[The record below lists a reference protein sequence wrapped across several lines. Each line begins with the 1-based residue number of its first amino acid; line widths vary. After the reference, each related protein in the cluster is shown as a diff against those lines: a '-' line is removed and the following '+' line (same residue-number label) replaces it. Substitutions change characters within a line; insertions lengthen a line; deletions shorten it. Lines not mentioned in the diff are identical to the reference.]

1 MNNFNIK
8 QMKSIF
14 KSGAVRDLSVFS
26 NLQKKT
32 VTVLSLIVAFL
43 HIYSAVYTFPDA
55 ILLRSFHAS
64 VFVAFAIFWFSPSNN
79 IQKKVS
85 VFDYILMAFSL
96 ATLFYLILNLDRFIL
111 RWSFSDS
118 IYPLDLFFGVIFILI
133 LFEAARRVIGWPMLT
148 VAILF
153 FLYPFF
159 GNYLTGIFSHAGFK
173 FDRVIELQYLT
184 TLGMYGMVAGVS
196 ATFVFMF
203 ILFGSVMRYSGGSEF
218 FFSLGR
224 IIGGAA
230 RGGAAKT
237 AVVASAFFGMIS
249 GSANANVATTG
260 SITIPMMKRLGY
272 RPEFAAAVEAA
283 ASSAGTITPPVMGAV
298 IFLLAEF
305 VGVPYRE
312 LIVIAAIPAFI
323 YYWSVFIGI
332 DREAIVQNLKA
343 LPKEDAPNLLKVMI
357 DGVTFIIPMFYLVY
371 KIFRGIPPTRCAFE
385 STLLVVFCAIV
396 KSLLTKNKDKISL
409 NNYIIAVEEAVKG
422 TVTVAIACVLAGT
435 IVGNI
440 YLTGVG
446 IKFSSFLM
454 RIAMGNAFLTIC
466 LAALLTIIFGMGV
479 PVSASYVLA
488 VSLAGPALIKC
499 GIPRLNAHFFVAWF
513 AALATI
519 TPPVCISSYIAAGIA
534 EVKDSMKVGWI
545 AVGLASGGFVIPVL
559 FVYRPELLLRGGS
572 VISTLFTLL
581 FVAIGVFA
589 ISTVLF
595 GQFLY
600 RKYKFIE
607 IVAVIA
613 SGIMLYWPSYI
624 INISGLILFSMVAV
638 LQYLQHKDKNKII
651 I

>member
-14 KSGAVRDLSVFS
+14 KSGAARDLSVFS

-32 VTVLSLIVAFL
+32 LTVLSLIVAFL
-43 HIYSAVYTFPDA
+43 HIYSAVYAFPDP

-64 VFVAFAIFWFSPSNN
+64 VFVAFAIFYFSPSNN
-79 IQKKVS
+79 IKKKVS
-85 VFDYILMAFSL
+85 AFDYILMAFSL

-111 RWSFSDS
+111 RWPFSDS

-133 LFEAARRVIGWPMLT
+133 LFEAGRRVIGWPMLI

-153 FLYPFF
+153 FLYTFF
-159 GNYLTGIFSHAGFK
+159 GNYLPGIFMHAGFK
-173 FDRVIELQYLT
+173 FDRVIEIQYLT
-184 TLGMYGMVAGVS
+184 TLGMYGLATSVS

-203 ILFGSVMRYSGGSEF
+203 ILFGSVLRYSGGSDF
-218 FFSLGR
+218 FFSIGR
-224 IIGGAA
+224 LLGGAT

-260 SITIPMMKRLGY
+260 TITIPMMKSLGY
-272 RPEFAAAVEAA
+272 RPEFAGAVEAA

-298 IFLLAEF
+298 IFILAEY

-312 LIVIAAIPAFI
+312 IMVIAAIPAFL

-332 DREAIVQNLKA
+332 DREAIVQKLKA
-343 LPKEDAPNLLKVMI
+343 LPKEDAPNLLRVMI
-357 DGVTFIIPMFYLVY
+357 DGVTFIIPMIYLVY
-371 KIFRGIPPTRCAFE
+371 RIIKGIPASRCAFE

-396 KSLLTKNKDKISL
+396 KSLFTKNKDKLSL

-422 TVTVAIACVLAGT
+422 TIAVAIACVLAGI
-435 IVGNI
+435 IVGNV

-454 RIAMGNAFLTIC
+454 GIAQGYVFLTIC
-466 LAALLTIIFGMGV
+466 LTAMLTIIFGMGI
-479 PVSASYVLA
+479 PVSPTYILA

-499 GIPRLNAHFFVAWF
+499 GIPRLNAHFFIAWY

-534 EVKDSMKVGWI
+534 KVKDSMKVGWI
-545 AVGLASGGFVIPVL
+545 AVGLASGGFIVPIL
-559 FVYRPELLLRGGS
+559 FVYRPELLLRGDS
-572 VISTLFTLL
+572 LISTLLTLL
-581 FVAIGVFA
+581 FVAMGIFVL
-589 ISTVLF
+589 STFLF

-600 RKYKFIE
+600 KKYKFIE
-607 IVAVIA
+607 MIAVIVSA
-613 SGIMLYWPSYI
+613 IMLFWPSYI
-624 INISGLILFSMVAV
+624 INISGLILFSMIAV